1 MLAPTLALSIPMLTP
16 KDHSH
21 YQQSW
26 SPCPHS
32 SSDTSL
38 SSGHCILNSAYW
50 EAWVM
55 KSIVNDNL
63 REMYYHSH
71 SISNMHCVFTNHP
84 AYKEIIWKSCFCVLT
99 MMINMKAHSSW
110 TSYSQYSLENFL
122 LSVCKNRPLNLWML
136 KKDFQNNCLSTVK
149 QKIVLG
155 HYL

>member
-1 MLAPTLALSIPMLTP
+1 MQRSEYEHMLTPTLALSIPLLTP

-55 KSIVNDNL
+55 KSIVNYNL
-63 REMYYHSH
+63 REMHYHSH

-84 AYKEIIWKSCFCVLT
+84 AYKEIIWKSCFYFVF
-99 MMINMKAHSSW
+99 
-110 TSYSQYSLENFL
+110 SLWWLIWKLIHLE
-122 LSVCKNRPLNLWML
+122 PHILNTHL
-136 KKDFQNNCLSTVK
+136 KIFHYRFA
-149 QKIVLG
+149 KIG
-155 HYL
+155 H